1 MNTLEIAA
9 WIELGI
15 CWIAWSLAF
24 VKPRKRA
31 SGAKKNASAQ
41 VSRWGILLVM
51 LGYACIWAFVRPT
64 GFEKSAASLI
74 ASMMV
79 GPPSVVLVW
88 MATRHLD
95 KQWRFEAALSEDHK
109 LITTGPYRWLRNPI
123 YASML
128 GMLLAT
134 GFAKT
139 WWPLMIAGV
148 IFFVIG
154 TEIRVRA
161 EEQLLATRF
170 GDEFEKYK
178 ATTPAY
184 LPFLR

>member
-1 MNTLEIAA
+1 MLQIVA
-9 WIELGI
+9 WVELGV
-15 CWIAWSLAF
+15 CWVVWALAF
-24 VKPRKRA
+24 VKPQKRA
-31 SGAKKNASAQ
+31 ASAKKAERAPA
-41 VSRWGILLVM
+41 SRWGIFFVM
-51 LGYACIWAFVRPT
+51 LGFACIWAFVRPV

-74 ASMMV
+74 ASMV
-79 GPPSVVLVW
+79 LGPPSVVLVW
-88 MATRHLD
+88 MAARHLD

-139 WWPLMIAGV
+139 WWPLLVAGV

-161 EEQLLATRF
+161 EERLLAARF
-170 GDEFEKYK
+170 GEEFAQYK
-178 ATTPAY
+178 TTTPAY
-184 LPFLR
+184 FPFLQ

>member
-1 MNTLEIAA
+1 MLQMAA
-9 WIELGI
+9 WVELGA

-24 VKPRKRA
+24 VRPRNRA
-31 SGAKKNASAQ
+31 RGAKKNVSAP
-41 VSRWGILLVM
+41 VSRWGVILVM

-74 ASMMV
+74 ASMV
-79 GPPSVVLVW
+79 LGPPSVVLVW
-88 MATRHLD
+88 MAARHLD

-109 LITTGPYRWLRNPI
+109 LITTGPYRWLRNTI
-123 YASML
+123 YTSMF

-139 WWPLMIAGV
+139 WWPLLVAGV

-154 TEIRVRA
+154 TEVRVRA
-161 EEQLLATRF
+161 EEKLLAGRF
-170 GDEFEKYK
+170 GEEFARYK

-184 LPFLR
+184 FPFLR